1 METQVELYPLKERVK
16 IAALAV
22 FGSYVEWY
30 DYFIAATAAALVWSD
45 VFFSAYP
52 YLSTVFSIA
61 AFGVAYFT
69 RPVGAYIFGHIGDKY
84 GRKSSLIYTLLTVSV
99 AMFGISVLPSANSIG
114 VIAPILLFVF
124 RAIQG
129 IGFGGEYGG
138 AATWVLETNAYSK
151 WRASWTSLTMAVI
164 GLGSGTGAALYYYLS
179 THFSRADLLNF
190 WWRVPFFIGVVLII
204 SAAIIRYFALE
215 SNLFVKLQ
223 KAGKVLKNPANV
235 AIKTHIGLMLL
246 IATTWLYIFWVNPA
260 TIQLFAT
267 PYLAKMGI
275 SRTYVTYTL
284 IVSNFII
291 PFTTIFG
298 GFLSDLIGRRTTIV
312 ISALS
317 VAIFIYPYIILL
329 QSGNLFNILIAQ
341 IILNALAFIGEGS
354 FTAYFPELFRTQF
367 RYTGSGVSYQ
377 FTAMYMGFVYSF
389 LLPAILLS
397 GNPTIYVIIVTIVF
411 CGLSMLIR
419 LRLWQETVKSDISHV

>member
-52 YLSTVFSIA
+52 YLSTAFSIA

-151 WRASWTSLTMAVI
+151 LRATWTSLTMAVI

-179 THFSRADLLNF
+179 THFF
-190 WWRVPFFIGVVLII
+190 
-204 SAAIIRYFALE
+204 
-215 SNLFVKLQ
+215 
-223 KAGKVLKNPANV
+223 
-235 AIKTHIGLMLL
+235 
-246 IATTWLYIFWVNPA
+246 
-260 TIQLFAT
+260 
-267 PYLAKMGI
+267 
-275 SRTYVTYTL
+275 
-284 IVSNFII
+284 
-291 PFTTIFG
+291 
-298 GFLSDLIGRRTTIV
+298 
-312 ISALS
+312 
-317 VAIFIYPYIILL
+317 
-329 QSGNLFNILIAQ
+329 
-341 IILNALAFIGEGS
+341 
-354 FTAYFPELFRTQF
+354 
-367 RYTGSGVSYQ
+367 
-377 FTAMYMGFVYSF
+377 
-389 LLPAILLS
+389 
-397 GNPTIYVIIVTIVF
+397 
-411 CGLSMLIR
+411 
-419 LRLWQETVKSDISHV
+419 